1 MRTDIDYLIKLM
13 EKYTTSNSVKEL
25 GEDDTTDTPS
35 TPSSGGATGGGSS
48 NNVTTW
54 AGTVGASLNRS
65 GPANPISNQPRPD
78 RVARSGPANQ
88 VSSKTKWS
96 DIVKVNRGPA
106 NQLT

>member
-1 MRTDIDYLIKLM
+1 MRTDIDYLINLM
-13 EKYTTSNSVKEL
+13 EKYTTKTVSEL
-25 GEDDTTDTPS
+25 GEQDSET
-35 TPSSGGATGGGSS
+35 SGGSTGGGSK

-65 GPANPISNQPRPD
+65 GPANPISNKPRPD
-78 RVARSGPANQ
+78 RVGRSGPANQ
-88 VSSKTKWS
+88 IGNTKWS